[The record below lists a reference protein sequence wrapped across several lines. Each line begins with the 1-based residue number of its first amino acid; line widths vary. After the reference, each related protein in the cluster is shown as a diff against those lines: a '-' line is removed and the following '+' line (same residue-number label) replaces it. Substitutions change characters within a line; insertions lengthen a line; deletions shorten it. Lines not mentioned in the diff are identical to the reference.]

1 MKVLKLLLVVLLL
14 LIFGGLGIVFFQNN
28 IISHMTKTEKSSF
41 INAKYSI
48 KTNEILFDGF
58 IVNGKNLGKGR
69 VTVNL
74 EKSGAFGLIPKI
86 KLKKMKLENLDLNS
100 VYTAPNALID
110 GFMVKIT
117 SPIREEKVL
126 KTTEEYLLESTKD
139 IENLNLE
146 IGNFIND
153 KIKTNIE
160 KTNKIKEDYKASTNL
175 KSKVEN
181 LSELNKEASPLIKS
195 ISDEKEKLEYAVS
208 DIEVNKNIILTNMSS
223 ELKKLENK
231 LSLNGVQNI
240 NSYIFLDKEEEIAR
254 SLNNALKIITLID
267 EIKNLSIEISD
278 IEINKNRV
286 IISKLN
292 EKKSDITGEI
302 LLDNNV
308 KVNVKGSETGY
319 NLDSIMNDLSIKA
332 VLEKDKKIN
341 ATLTYGKK
349 DILEG
354 KIINLIS
361 DLVYEN
367 NNFQNI
373 NKTIFSEEDKKLL
386 TEKTETIE
394 STYYNEIM
402 NQYSI
407 QTSKIDELIE
417 KIYKQKE
424 KLDKIQKDLLVLNKF
439 IELGEVAKIST
450 EVFNSDEINNN
461 QATEGQ
467 NNQQQ
472 NNQQNPKKQIQDMF
486 R

>member
-146 IGNFIND
+146 IENFIND

-386 TEKTETIE
+386 TEKIETIE

>member
-160 KTNKIKEDYKASTNL
+160 KTNKIKEDYNASTNL

-181 LSELNKEASPLIKS
+181 ISELNKEASPLIKL

>member
-146 IGNFIND
+146 IENFIND

-417 KIYKQKE
+417 RIYKQKE

>member
-86 KLKKMKLENLDLNS
+86 KLKKMKLEILDLNS
-100 VYTAPNALID
+100 IYTAPNTLID

-146 IGNFIND
+146 IENFIND

>member
-1 MKVLKLLLVVLLL
+1 MKVLKFLLVALLL
-14 LIFGGLGIVFFQNN
+14 LIFSGLGVVFFQNA

-48 KTNEILFDGF
+48 KTNEILFDDF

-69 VTVNL
+69 ATVNL
-74 EKSGAFGLIPKI
+74 DKNRSFGIIPKI
-86 KLKKMKLENLDLNS
+86 KLTKMKLESLDLNS
-100 VYTAPNALID
+100 IYTAPNALID
-110 GFMVKIT
+110 GLMVKIT

-126 KTTEEYLLESTKD
+126 KTTEEYILESTKE
-139 IENLNLE
+139 IENLNLGTE
-146 IGNFIND
+146 DFINNR
-153 KIKTNIE
+153 IKTNIE

-175 KSKVEN
+175 KSKIEN
-181 LSELNKEASPLIKS
+181 LSELNKEASPLIKL

-208 DIEVNKNIILTNMSS
+208 DIEVNKDIILTNMSS
-223 ELKKLENK
+223 ELKKLENT

-240 NSYIFLDKEEEIAR
+240 NSYIFLDKEEEIAS
-254 SLNNALKIITLID
+254 SLNNSLKIITLID

-278 IEINKNRV
+278 IEINKNRI

-292 EKKSDITGEI
+292 EKKSDIIGEI

-308 KVNVKGSETGY
+308 KVSVKGNEKGY
-319 NLDSIMNDLSIKA
+319 NLDYIMNDLNIK
-332 VLEKDKKIN
+332 VILENDKKIN
-341 ATLTYGKK
+341 ATITYGKR

-373 NKTIFSEEDKKLL
+373 NKTIFSEDDKKLL
-386 TEKTETIE
+386 TEKIETME

-407 QTSKIDELIE
+407 QTLKIDELIE

-424 KLDKIQKDLLVLNKF
+424 KLDKIQKDLLVLNKV
-439 IELGEVAKIST
+439 IELEGTTRITIEDS
-450 EVFNSDEINNN
+450 NSEEINGN
-461 QATEGQ
+461 QKIEGQ
-467 NNQQQ
+467 SSQQQ
-472 NNQQNPKKQIQDMF
+472 NNQQNPKKQIEDMF

>member
-146 IGNFIND
+146 IENFIND

-373 NKTIFSEEDKKLL
+373 NKTIFSEEEKKLL
-386 TEKTETIE
+386 TEKIETME

>member
-146 IGNFIND
+146 IENFIND

-195 ISDEKEKLEYAVS
+195 ISDEKEKPFMNLERIIRGFDKYIKLKDTDTIFITEPSYAGIEKRTALIMDEIAMLGANAVS
-208 DIEVNKNIILTNMSS
+208 LSS
-223 ELKKLENK
+223 KKH
-231 LSLNGVQNI
+231 
-240 NSYIFLDKEEEIAR
+240 
-254 SLNNALKIITLID
+254 
-267 EIKNLSIEISD
+267 
-278 IEINKNRV
+278 
-286 IISKLN
+286 
-292 EKKSDITGEI
+292 
-302 LLDNNV
+302 LLHHA
-308 KVNVKGSETGY
+308 SRE
-319 NLDSIMNDLSIKA
+319 DLM
-332 VLEKDKKIN
+332 LM
-341 ATLTYGKK
+341 
-349 DILEG
+349 
-354 KIINLIS
+354 INL
-361 DLVYEN
+361 
-367 NNFQNI
+367 
-373 NKTIFSEEDKKLL
+373 
-386 TEKTETIE
+386 
-394 STYYNEIM
+394 M
-402 NQYSI
+402 
-407 QTSKIDELIE
+407 
-417 KIYKQKE
+417 
-424 KLDKIQKDLLVLNKF
+424 
-439 IELGEVAKIST
+439 
-450 EVFNSDEINNN
+450 
-461 QATEGQ
+461 
-467 NNQQQ
+467 
-472 NNQQNPKKQIQDMF
+472 NPKYYF
-486 R
+486 PV

>member
-1 MKVLKLLLVVLLL
+1 
-14 LIFGGLGIVFFQNN
+14 
-28 IISHMTKTEKSSF
+28 
-41 INAKYSI
+41 
-48 KTNEILFDGF
+48 
-58 IVNGKNLGKGR
+58 
-69 VTVNL
+69 
-74 EKSGAFGLIPKI
+74 
-86 KLKKMKLENLDLNS
+86 
-100 VYTAPNALID
+100 
-110 GFMVKIT
+110 
-117 SPIREEKVL
+117 
-126 KTTEEYLLESTKD
+126 
-139 IENLNLE
+139 
-146 IGNFIND
+146 
-153 KIKTNIE
+153 
-160 KTNKIKEDYKASTNL
+160 
-175 KSKVEN
+175 
-181 LSELNKEASPLIKS
+181 
-195 ISDEKEKLEYAVS
+195 
-208 DIEVNKNIILTNMSS
+208 MSS

>member
-146 IGNFIND
+146 IENFIND

-278 IEINKNRV
+278 IEINKNLV

>member
-1 MKVLKLLLVVLLL
+1 
-14 LIFGGLGIVFFQNN
+14 
-28 IISHMTKTEKSSF
+28 
-41 INAKYSI
+41 
-48 KTNEILFDGF
+48 
-58 IVNGKNLGKGR
+58 
-69 VTVNL
+69 
-74 EKSGAFGLIPKI
+74 
-86 KLKKMKLENLDLNS
+86 KKMKLENLDLNS

-146 IGNFIND
+146 IENFIND

>member
-146 IGNFIND
+146 IENFIND

-319 NLDSIMNDLSIKA
+319 NLDSIMNDLIIKA
-332 VLEKDKKIN
+332 VLENDKKIN

-417 KIYKQKE
+417 RIYKQKE

>member
-146 IGNFIND
+146 IENFIND

-386 TEKTETIE
+386 TEKIETME

>member
-146 IGNFIND
+146 IENFIND

-195 ISDEKEKLEYAVS
+195 ISDEK
-208 DIEVNKNIILTNMSS
+208 
-223 ELKKLENK
+223 
-231 LSLNGVQNI
+231 
-240 NSYIFLDKEEEIAR
+240 
-254 SLNNALKIITLID
+254 
-267 EIKNLSIEISD
+267 
-278 IEINKNRV
+278 
-286 IISKLN
+286 
-292 EKKSDITGEI
+292 
-302 LLDNNV
+302 
-308 KVNVKGSETGY
+308 
-319 NLDSIMNDLSIKA
+319 
-332 VLEKDKKIN
+332 
-341 ATLTYGKK
+341 
-349 DILEG
+349 
-354 KIINLIS
+354 
-361 DLVYEN
+361 
-367 NNFQNI
+367 
-373 NKTIFSEEDKKLL
+373 
-386 TEKTETIE
+386 
-394 STYYNEIM
+394 
-402 NQYSI
+402 
-407 QTSKIDELIE
+407 
-417 KIYKQKE
+417 
-424 KLDKIQKDLLVLNKF
+424 
-439 IELGEVAKIST
+439 
-450 EVFNSDEINNN
+450 
-461 QATEGQ
+461 
-467 NNQQQ
+467 
-472 NNQQNPKKQIQDMF
+472 
-486 R
+486 

>member
-146 IGNFIND
+146 IENFIND

-175 KSKVEN
+175 KSKIEN
-181 LSELNKEASPLIKS
+181 LSELNKEASPLIKL

-240 NSYIFLDKEEEIAR
+240 NSYIFLDKEEEIAS
-254 SLNNALKIITLID
+254 SLNNSLKIITLID

-278 IEINKNRV
+278 IEINKNRI

-292 EKKSDITGEI
+292 EKKSDIIGEI

-308 KVNVKGSETGY
+308 KVSVKGNEKGY
-319 NLDSIMNDLSIKA
+319 NLDYIMNDLNIK
-332 VLEKDKKIN
+332 VILENDKKIN
-341 ATLTYGKK
+341 ATITYGKR

>member
-1 MKVLKLLLVVLLL
+1 
-14 LIFGGLGIVFFQNN
+14 
-28 IISHMTKTEKSSF
+28 
-41 INAKYSI
+41 
-48 KTNEILFDGF
+48 
-58 IVNGKNLGKGR
+58 
-69 VTVNL
+69 
-74 EKSGAFGLIPKI
+74 
-86 KLKKMKLENLDLNS
+86 MKLEILDLNS
-100 VYTAPNALID
+100 IYTAPNTLID

-146 IGNFIND
+146 IENFIND

>member
-146 IGNFIND
+146 IENFIND

>member
-146 IGNFIND
+146 IENFIND

-223 ELKKLENK
+223 ELKKLENT

-240 NSYIFLDKEEEIAR
+240 NSYIFLDKEEEIAS
-254 SLNNALKIITLID
+254 SLNNSLKIITLID

>member
-1 MKVLKLLLVVLLL
+1 MIYNVLLL

-146 IGNFIND
+146 IENFIND

-308 KVNVKGSETGY
+308 KVDVKGSETGY
-319 NLDSIMNDLSIKA
+319 NLGSIMNDLSIKA

>member
-1 MKVLKLLLVVLLL
+1 MKVLKFLLVVLLL
-14 LIFGGLGIVFFQNN
+14 LIFCGLGIVFFQND
-28 IISHMTKTEKSSF
+28 IISHITKTEKSSF
-41 INAKYSI
+41 INAKYSM
-48 KTNEILFDGF
+48 KTNEILFDDF

-86 KLKKMKLENLDLNS
+86 KLKKMKLESLDLNS
-100 VYTAPNALID
+100 IYTAPNTLID

-146 IGNFIND
+146 IENFIND

-160 KTNKIKEDYKASTNL
+160 KTNKIKEDYNASTNL

-181 LSELNKEASPLIKS
+181 LSELNKEASPLIKL

-332 VLEKDKKIN
+332 ILENDKKIN

-386 TEKTETIE
+386 TEKIETME